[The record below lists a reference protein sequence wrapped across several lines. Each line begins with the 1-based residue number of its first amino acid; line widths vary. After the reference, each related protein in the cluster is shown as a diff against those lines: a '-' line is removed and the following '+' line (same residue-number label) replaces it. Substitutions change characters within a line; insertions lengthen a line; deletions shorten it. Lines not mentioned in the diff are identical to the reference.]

1 VDQEL
6 ELLQLHQALPLVQL
20 VSLEPPPQLQE
31 LELDMEQV
39 QDMEHQQ
46 AAALQALN
54 QVPHMDNQ
62 VHHMDK
68 QVHHM
73 VKQVHQLHKAMAHLI
88 KEQLEPLELLE
99 LLEPLGPLEHLVLPD
114 QELAHHQADQLIPS
128 KQRDIEHK
136 I

>member
-88 KEQLEPLELLE
+88 KEKPEPLEL
-99 LLEPLGPLEHLVLPD
+99 LGPLEHLALPD

-128 KQRDIEHK
+128 KQIDIEDK

>member
-88 KEQLEPLELLE
+88 KEKPEPLELLE
-99 LLEPLGPLEHLVLPD
+99 PLEHLALPD

-128 KQRDIEHK
+128 KQIYIEDK

>member
-1 VDQEL
+1 
-6 ELLQLHQALPLVQL
+6 
-20 VSLEPPPQLQE
+20 
-31 LELDMEQV
+31 
-39 QDMEHQQ
+39 
-46 AAALQALN
+46 
-54 QVPHMDNQ
+54 MDNQ

-88 KEQLEPLELLE
+88 KEQPEPLELLE
-99 LLEPLGPLEHLVLPD
+99 LLEPLEHLVLPD